1 MTADDL
7 SGSPPAPKILDM
19 PDDPDAVEPL
29 LAAMDQRRIAGHRP
43 DRIDCDPRSV
53 EKGLAKLVL
62 SVVELLRQLLERQA
76 IRRVDQGD
84 LDDRQVEDIGLA
96 LMRLETRMAE
106 LKAAFSL
113 TDSDL
118 HLDLGP
124 VEDLLREPRQETGS
138 GKRGRKKG
146 SDPFS

>member
-1 MTADDL
+1 MTADDH
-7 SGSPPAPKILDM
+7 SDRPPAPKILDM
-19 PDDPDAVEPL
+19 PDDPDAVRPL
-29 LAAMDQRRIAGHRP
+29 LAAMDRRRVAGHRP

-76 IRRVDQGD
+76 IRRVDQGG

-106 LKAAFSL
+106 LKAAFGLS
-113 TDSDL
+113 DSDL

-124 VEDLLREPRQETGS
+124 VENLLGEP
-138 GKRGRKKG
+138 K
-146 SDPFS
+146 